1 MKYKIELNK
10 KAQKFI
16 KSQPRNQQERILKA
30 VSKLPDGDVKALSG
44 NSNAYRLRVGNYR
57 VIYEINNDILLITIV
72 DVGNRVVPLDRELI
86 QECLKWNH
94 FGINP
99 GIIDDHF
106 KKCRKNS
113 ELPYFKFH
121 SLRHYFA
128 SELHAQGI
136 PDKYIAEIGGWEN
149 VETLQRIY
157 QHTLK
162 DHADELTKKILNVFA
177 YSNSKNKSDCNS
189 KSEKQA

>member
-1 MKYKIELNK
+1 MP
-10 KAQKFI
+10 AT
-16 KSQPRNQQERILKA
+16 
-30 VSKLPDGDVKALSG
+30 VLS
-44 NSNAYRLRVGNYR
+44 
-57 VIYEINNDILLITIV
+57 
-72 DVGNRVVPLDRELI
+72 PLDRELI

-177 YSNSKNKSDCNS
+177 YSNSKNKSDRNS
-189 KSEKQA
+189 KSEKPA